1 MTMDGHPG
9 AVADRRTARLSLRR
23 IRLDDLA
30 DLTALFARPETVAH
44 RPRPIGDP
52 PEVSRVRLEQAIG
65 HWREHG
71 FGTWTIAAEGRTV
84 GFGGLMLKSG
94 YTGLNISY
102 HLFPHS
108 WRLGY
113 ASEFVG
119 EAVAVAFGPLAAE
132 RVIGL
137 VRAANPASRRVLE
150 RAGFMSE
157 GEVDYGGSPITLLA
171 RGRTDE

>member
-1 MTMDGHPG
+1 MAMDEHTD
-9 AVADRRTARLSLRR
+9 AVADRRTARLHLRR
-23 IRLDDLA
+23 IRADDLA
-30 DLTALFARPETVAH
+30 DLAALFALPETVAH

-52 PEVSRVRLEQAIG
+52 PDVSRSRLEQALS
-65 HWREHG
+65 HWREYG
-71 FGTWTIAAEGRTV
+71 FGTWTIAAERRTI
-84 GFGGLMLKSG
+84 GFGGLTLKSG

-108 WRLGY
+108 WRRGY

-137 VRAANPASRRVLE
+137 VRPANPASRRVLE
-150 RAGFMSE
+150 RAGFVSE

-171 RGRTDE
+171 RGRTGG